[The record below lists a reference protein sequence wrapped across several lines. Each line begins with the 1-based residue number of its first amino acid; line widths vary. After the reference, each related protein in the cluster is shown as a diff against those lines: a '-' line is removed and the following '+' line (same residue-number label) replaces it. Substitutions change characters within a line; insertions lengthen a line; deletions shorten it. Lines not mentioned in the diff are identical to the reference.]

1 MLLPPIDIPRGGNS
15 PASAHRWVA
24 RTVAFSLP
32 YGCINKQRTE
42 NLSLRLK
49 NVAALTLG
57 RPLPTIR
64 IGRHS
69 LEKPATTQS
78 TSPRPMKQRAKTSP
92 KDATRRSGNA
102 GSDPPSPPP
111 PLVAWF
117 WRWKDWLAAIA
128 LAAAV
133 FLAYQPAWQGGF
145 IWDDDAHVRPELQS
159 WQGLGRIWCD
169 LKATQQYYPLLH
181 SAFWLE
187 YRLWGDAT
195 LGYHL
200 VNILLHVVAA
210 LLVAVILRRLKIPGA
225 YLAAAIFA
233 LHPVHVE
240 SVAWITELKNTLSAV
255 FYLSAALVYLRF
267 DDSRKTTL
275 VLSGSGAVPAGV
287 VEQDRHG
294 DAAGG
299 AAGGL
304 LVATRAIVVAARRAA
319 AIALFRRRRGRR
331 RLHRDGGTQAR
342 RRRGAAFDFTLVE
355 RCLIAGRAIWFYLGK
370 LFWPADLIFIYPRW
384 HVSQAVVVA
393 ISIPLGGARCCSQG
407 FGPFGGV
414 AAGRWRRCL
423 FFVGTLFPVLGFCNV
438 YPFIF
443 SFVADHFQ
451 YLASLGI
458 IALASAGVVLLLNR
472 WRLWGQWPAYC
483 LCGALLLVLATRT
496 WAQCCI
502 YSDIEQLYLTTI
514 ERNPDCWMAYL
525 NLGQI
530 LGDHGRLDEA
540 MGCYAK
546 ALQIKPDCKMAHLD
560 LGEAL
565 ARCHRLNDAV
575 AEYRAALAI
584 DPEYAE
590 AHYNLGNVLMMRE
603 CLPEAVAEYRKALAN
618 RHDFAE
624 AKRNLELALSHL
636 EELQTKDAPRKGGD

>member
-1 MLLPPIDIPRGGNS
+1 M
-15 PASAHRWVA
+15 
-24 RTVAFSLP
+24 
-32 YGCINKQRTE
+32 KQRT
-42 NLSLRLK
+42 
-49 NVAALTLG
+49 
-57 RPLPTIR
+57 
-64 IGRHS
+64 
-69 LEKPATTQS
+69 
-78 TSPRPMKQRAKTSP
+78 KTSP
-92 KDATRRSGNA
+92 NDAKHRSGEA
-102 GSDPPSPPP
+102 ESDQPGTP
-111 PLVAWF
+111 PLFAAWF
-117 WRWKDWLAAIA
+117 VRWKDWLTAIA

-195 LGYHL
+195 LGYHP

-233 LHPVHVE
+233 LHPVQVE

-267 DDSRKTTL
+267 DDSRKNRWYFLALGLFLLGLLSKTVTATL
-275 VLSGSGAVPAGV
+275 PAALLVVFWWQRGRLSWRRDVLPLLPFFAVGAVAGV
-287 VEQDRHG
+287 FTAMVERKL
-294 DAAGG
+294 GG
-299 AAGGL
+299 AE
-304 LVATRAIVVAARRAA
+304 
-319 AIALFRRRRGRR
+319 
-331 RLHRDGGTQAR
+331 
-342 RRRGAAFDFTLVE
+342 GAAFDFTFVE

-370 LFWPADLIFIYPRW
+370 LVWPVDLIFIYPRW
-384 HVSQAVVVA
+384 HVSQAVWWQYLFPLAALLLLAGLWA
-393 ISIPLGGARCCSQG
+393 IRPRCRGPL
-407 FGPFGGV
+407 
-414 AAGRWRRCL
+414 AALL
-423 FFVGTLFPVLGFCNV
+423 FFAGTLFPVLGFCNV

-458 IALASAGVVLLLNR
+458 IALASAGVVLALNR
-472 WRLWGQWPAYC
+472 WRQWGRWPAYC

-502 YSDIEQLYLTTI
+502 YSDVEPLYLTTI
-514 ERNPDCWMAYL
+514 KRNPDCWMAYL
-525 NLGQI
+525 NLGQV
-530 LGDHGRLDEA
+530 LGSRGQLDEA

-546 ALQIKPDCKMAHLD
+546 ALQINPDCKMAHLD

-565 ARCHRLNDAV
+565 ARCHRLSDAV

-584 DPEYAE
+584 DPDYAE

-603 CLPEAVAEYRKALAN
+603 RLPEAVAEYRKALAI

-624 AKRNLELALSHL
+624 ARRNLDLALSHL
-636 EELQTKDAPRKGGD
+636 EELRTKGSPR